1 MGGSACR
8 RIYFLGPKDMLVSIT
23 GQGGKGAHFRHM
35 ELLFFQSG
43 CTPFIYAS
51 KIANQSNTC
60 TVCMT
65 V

>member
-8 RIYFLGPKDMLVSIT
+8 RISFLGPKDMLVSIT

-35 ELLFFQSG
+35 ELFFFQSES
-43 CTPFIYAS
+43 TPFIYAY
-51 KIANQSNTC
+51 KIANQPNTC
-60 TVCMT
+60 TVCIT